1 MEEVTLPEVRGL
13 VRAALF
19 VDQQGEGDPRLL
31 AEEAGVVGVA
41 QADGGEGGAGF
52 LDLRLVIAQ
61 LRDMVAAE
69 DSPIVAQE
77 DQHRGSVFPQRT
89 EADFLAVWIR
99 EFNPGFPIWLWYR
112 IAKTKRRALI
122 SGAPT

>member
-1 MEEVTLPEVRGL
+1 M
-13 VRAALF
+13 
-19 VDQQGEGDPRLL
+19 
-31 AEEAGVVGVA
+31 VGVA